1 MHPNN
6 GTLSP
11 LRILLLEDH
20 AADADLVIAQLRH
33 SGVQAKVKVVGTRET
48 YLENLDPAFDAIISD
63 FDLPQ
68 FNAKEALTLLQAQE
82 LDIPFIVVSGAIG
95 EETAVDL
102 MKLGAADYLLKD
114 RLARLPQALAHAV
127 EDRALRLERR
137 TGRRDLRESEERMR
151 AILESALDAVITMDQ
166 DGGIVEFNPAAEKI
180 FGIPRDRAIGKRL
193 VNLIIPKRLRED
205 HNRGLDLY
213 LRTGEAKMLG
223 RRVEMTA
230 LRADGSEFQA
240 EMAVTRI
247 GSHEP
252 PMFTAFV
259 RDIGEKLRAQKALR
273 ESKERLQRIVATLT
287 EGLIISDV
295 QGELLDWNPAALEM
309 HGLTSADECSRLSEC
324 AKTFELATLEGTIL
338 PVEDWPLSRI
348 CRGEP
353 VRDFEARIRRVGTA
367 WERVFC
373 FGGARVD
380 DATWGTVAFLTINDI
395 TEQKSSEEKLHRQE
409 KQYRVLFATYP
420 SPTWVYDAET
430 HAFLAVNDA
439 AVEHYGYSREEFL
452 AMTVRDIRPPEDV
465 PAFLESGS
473 VTSDKPQAAGVWRH
487 RQKNGEIILAEIFAS
502 AIQFED
508 RAAQLAIAI
517 DVTQQRKAEKAIRES
532 ESRLRAIIDNE
543 PECVKTVSTG
553 GLLLEM
559 NAAGLRMID
568 ADSTAQIRGRP
579 VSELIH
585 PEDRVRYAGLHR
597 RVIAGETGQLQY
609 RIIGLKGRERW
620 METHSVGLRNGGDT
634 PYSVLSVT
642 RDITEQRLAE
652 VATREADQ
660 HREDII
666 NSVEGIVWESDQAT
680 DLITFVSEKAE
691 KILGY
696 PSARWLS
703 EPRFWQNH
711 LHPDDREKTMACSI
725 AAIAHLHPVELDYRM
740 ISADGRE
747 VWFKDRITVV
757 SQPGRS
763 IKLRGIMMD
772 VTHRKLAD
780 MEARAGEAQIRE
792 QAKLLDL
799 AHDAIMVRDMED
811 RVEFWNLGAER
822 LYGWTSAEMRG
833 SEASALLCKDD
844 AAGAAAMR
852 QAVIENG
859 QWTGECKHFCK
870 DGEQVIVRSRW
881 TLVRD
886 DSGAPKSILVI
897 DTDLTEQKRIEEQF
911 LRAQRLESIGT
922 LASGVAHDLNNIL
935 APILMGAAVLR
946 RTEMPERDVS
956 ILSTIETCA
965 QRGADIVKQVLTFA
979 RGDEGAQ
986 LLLQPAFLIRDMA
999 RIAQETFPKSI
1010 TVRTDF
1016 AESLWPIEGDPTQI
1030 HQVLLNLS
1038 VNARDAMPAGGILT
1052 ISAENF
1058 PVDEHYASMTPGAK
1072 AGPHVLFEVRDTGM
1086 GIPRQIIGKI
1096 FDPFFTTKELGHGTG
1111 LGLSTVIG
1119 IAKSH
1124 GGFVSVQ
1131 SEIGCGTTFKVF
1143 LPAKV
1148 GASCATEEIQTTALP
1163 RANGELLL
1171 IVDDERAIL
1180 QVAQVLLEG
1189 HGYTVLTAI
1198 DAAEALAL
1206 FACRMGE
1213 IKLVLTDLAMPLM
1226 DGIALIRTLQK
1237 MQPAVCVIASTGRGS
1252 LEHSVN
1258 ALAPLNV
1265 RACLTKPY
1273 NKETLLRTL
1282 RDALS
1287 PQPKE

>member
-6 GTLSP
+6 GTLPP

-180 FGIPRDRAIGKRL
+180 FNVPRDRAIGKRL

-348 CRGEP
+348 CRGES

-373 FGGARVD
+373 FGGARVE

-395 TEQKSSEEKLHRQE
+395 TEQKNSEEKLHRQE

-487 RQKNGEIILAEIFAS
+487 RKKDGGIILVEIFAS
-502 AIQFED
+502 AIRFED
-508 RAAQLAIAI
+508 RAAELAIAI

-532 ESRLRAIIDNE
+532 ENRLRTVIDNE

-568 ADSTAQIRGRP
+568 AESTAQIRGRP

-620 METHSVGLRNGGDT
+620 METHSVGLRNGEDT

-680 DLITFVSEKAE
+680 NLITFVSEKAE

-725 AAIAHLHPVELDYRM
+725 AAIAQLQPVELDYRM

-799 AHDAIMVRDMED
+799 AHDAIMVRDMDD
-811 RVEFWNLGAER
+811 RVGFWNLGAER
-822 LYGWTSAEMRG
+822 LYGWTAAEVRDK
-833 SEASALLCKDD
+833 EASAFLCKSDPGSL
-844 AAGAAAMR
+844 AARR

-859 QWTGECKHFCK
+859 KWSGECKHDCK
-870 DGEQVIVRSRW
+870 DGERVIVRSRW

-886 DSGAPKSILVI
+886 DLGAPKSILI
-897 DTDLTEQKRIEEQF
+897 INTDITEQKKIEEQF

-946 RTEMPERDVS
+946 RTEMPERDLS

-986 LLLQPAFLIRDMA
+986 LLLQPALLIRDMA

-1016 AESLWPIEGDPTQI
+1016 GESLWPIEGDPTQI

-1038 VNARDAMPAGGILT
+1038 VNARDAMPVGGMLT

-1058 PVDEHYASMTPGAK
+1058 PVDEHYASMMPGAK

-1086 GIPRQIIGKI
+1086 GIPREIIGKI
-1096 FDPFFTTKELGHGTG
+1096 FDPFFTTKELGQGTG

-1148 GASCATEEIQTTALP
+1148 GASEALEEIQTTALP

-1237 MQPAVCVIASTGRGS
+1237 MQPSVCIIASTGRGS

-1287 PQPKE
+1287 PHPKE